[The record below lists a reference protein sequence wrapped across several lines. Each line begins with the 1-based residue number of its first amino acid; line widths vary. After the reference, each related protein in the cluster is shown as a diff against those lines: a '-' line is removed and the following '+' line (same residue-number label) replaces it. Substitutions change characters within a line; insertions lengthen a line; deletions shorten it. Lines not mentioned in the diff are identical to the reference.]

1 MVYGTNLFG
10 VEELRKNWGW
20 LLALGIGLLVLGLIA
35 TSAAFATTY
44 VTIIF
49 FGVLLLIGGAFEIS
63 NAFRHHSYSGFFMH
77 LLTGV
82 LDVVCGGI
90 LLAYPGA
97 GAGALT
103 LILALFFLVGGTVR
117 VFSALFLH
125 LPNTG
130 WAILSGVVDV
140 LLGFVLLG
148 SWPVSALWFLGFCVG
163 VGLIFRGAWWTAFAL
178 SMRGTP
184 TLQRPSR
191 A

>member
-1 MVYGTNLFG
+1 MVYGTNLLG
-10 VEELRKNWGW
+10 VDELRKNWGW
-20 LLALGIGLLVLGLIA
+20 LMALGVGLLILGLIA
-35 TSAAFATTY
+35 TSASFATTY

-63 NAFRHHSYSGFFMH
+63 NAFRHQNYSGFFMH

-90 LLAYPGA
+90 LLAYPAA
-97 GAGALT
+97 GAAALT
-103 LILALFFLVGGTVR
+103 LILALFFLVGGAMR
-117 VFSALFLH
+117 IFSSLFLH

-130 WAILSGVVDV
+130 WAILSGAVDV
-140 LLGFVLLG
+140 VLGFLLLS

-163 VGLIFRGAWWTAFAL
+163 MGLLFRGAWWTAFAL

-184 TLQRPSR
+184 SLHKPSR